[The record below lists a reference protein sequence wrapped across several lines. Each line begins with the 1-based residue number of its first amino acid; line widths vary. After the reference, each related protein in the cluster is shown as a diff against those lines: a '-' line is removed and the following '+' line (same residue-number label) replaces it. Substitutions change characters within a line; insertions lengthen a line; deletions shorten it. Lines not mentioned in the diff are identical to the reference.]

1 MERMLLSGVITALRP
16 AVTEPTDDL
25 RMTYDVG
32 NSRYNN
38 PKSILG
44 LGKPVKVFKVGEV
57 IKIITEGKKFRE

>member
-1 MERMLLSGVITALRP
+1 MLLSGVITALRP

-44 LGKPVKVFKVGEV
+44 LGKPVKG
-57 IKIITEGKKFRE
+57 